1 MLSPTELLT
10 PPDIDLDELT
20 NGALTVMGPIED
32 EDDYY
37 SDLEGD
43 DENEFEDDDDFDVDD
58 EDDDDDQDEDEDED
72 RDFDDDEDDLG

>member
-10 PPDIDLDELT
+10 PPEIDLEELT
-20 NGALTVMGPIED
+20 GGSIAVMGPIED

-43 DENEFEDDDDFDVDD
+43 DDIDNDDDDDDDDYDVDD
-58 EDDDDDQDEDEDED
+58 DEDEEAEDDDDDG
-72 RDFDDDEDDLG
+72 DDDEDDLG

>member
-10 PPDIDLDELT
+10 PPTFDLDELKDSVT
-20 NGALTVMGPIED
+20 TVMGPIED

-43 DENEFEDDDDFDVDD
+43 DENEFDDD
-58 EDDDDDQDEDEDED
+58 EDDDFEVS
-72 RDFDDDEDDLG
+72 DDDDDDDSDADDSDDDDDDDDLG

>member
-10 PPDIDLDELT
+10 PPEIDLDELT
-20 NGALTVMGPIED
+20 NGTIAVMGPIED

-43 DENEFEDDDDFDVDD
+43 DDSEFDDDDDYDVDD
-58 EDDDDDQDEDEDED
+58 EDDEDDEDEGNE
-72 RDFDDDEDDLG
+72 FDDDEDDLG

>member
-10 PPDIDLDELT
+10 PPEIDLDELT
-20 NGALTVMGPIED
+20 NGTIAVMGPIED

-43 DENEFEDDDDFDVDD
+43 DENEFEDEDDFDEDKEDD
-58 EDDDDDQDEDEDED
+58 EDQDEDNE
-72 RDFDDDEDDLG
+72 FDDDEDDLG